1 MSYAFIRL
9 HASEYPVALA
19 CRALGVS
26 RSGYYDWRDR
36 PESERARDDRAL
48 SALITQAHT
57 ASRHTYGAPRVHA
70 ELRAQ
75 GYRVAR
81 KRVARLMRQAGLR
94 GAMPPRRPRRRQAS
108 KTEAAP
114 DLVQQQFHVEAPNRV
129 WCADVKQI
137 WTREG
142 WLYLAAVLDLYS
154 RRVVGHACG
163 SRGDAALV
171 QRALRAALGRRR
183 PPAGLV
189 HHSDRGAVY
198 REHNYRALLRRHRAV
213 PSESRAGTPQDN
225 AVVESFFATL
235 TREVLNRE
243 RFVTRQAARSS
254 VFEYIEIFYNRQ
266 RRHSTLGYVS
276 PAAFESHSSNKGV
289 SVKVG

>member
-1 MSYAFIRL
+1 MSYAFIRQ

-26 RSGYYDWRDR
+26 RSGYYDWPDR
-36 PESERARDDRAL
+36 PESERARADRAL
-48 SALITQAHT
+48 TALIAQVHT

-70 ELRAQ
+70 ELQAQ
-75 GYRVAR
+75 GHRVAR

-94 GAMPPRRPRRRQAS
+94 GAMPPRRAHRPRAS
-108 KTEAAP
+108 TAEAAP
-114 DLVQQQFHVEAPNRV
+114 DLVQQQFLAEAPDRV

-142 WLYLAAVLDLYS
+142 WLYLAVVLDLYS
-154 RRVVGHACG
+154 RRVVSHACG
-163 SRGDAALV
+163 SRGDEALV
-171 QRALRAALGRRR
+171 TRALRAAPGRRR

-189 HHSDRGAVY
+189 HHSDRGSVY
-198 REHNYRALLRRHRAV
+198 REHTYRALLKQHRAL

-235 TREVLNRE
+235 TREVLDGA
-243 RFVTRQAARSS
+243 RFATRQAGTSS
-254 VFEYIEIFYNRQ
+254 VFEYVEVFYNRQ
-266 RRHSTLGYVS
+266 RRHSTLDYLS
-276 PAAFESHSSNKGV
+276 PADYESATST
-289 SVKVG
+289 